1 MCFVSSKH
9 TRNKVGLDYLL
20 YKHQDYD
27 EYMLVKKIRPILV
40 LASAQPFTS
49 GTMAHFN
56 LLMKP
61 KVNSVLDGSPMTKSV
76 FATDLLS
83 GISDIVKFSLRKCGS
98 YTEAE
103 VIYASANIQCQIGRG
118 ESAQQFHR
126 QRKDGGLDDMAR
138 APPCAASRGVNVRRL
153 ARCF

>member
-9 TRNKVGLDYLL
+9 TRDRVGLDYLL

-103 VIYASANIQCQIGRG
+103 VVYASANIQCQIGQEAKALSSFIGNAR
-118 ESAQQFHR
+118 
-126 QRKDGGLDDMAR
+126 MAALMTWQELR
-138 APPCAASRGVNVRRL
+138 RVRPRVE
-153 ARCF
+153 